1 MEVTFLV
8 SGIPREYD
16 DLEGWTAFDGFLR
29 AIDQDTDVQIH
40 ADAYL
45 YGEGETV
52 KAIATWLSG
61 PSSALWLFFFPCAA
75 IVVANEIY
83 NFINGQTKAE
93 FEHSVLGDESDARRV
108 SNYYKLREIL
118 EQILPEPLL
127 SAHTGCEFIG
137 TQSPADLIKSMA
149 DSDDKTNK
157 VIADYFQADG
167 RYIVANV
174 DCVQATVQMMK
185 RRNVVFF
192 NPFYRDLEMYITL
205 PIITT
210 MLSGK
215 KCVVLCGRKS
225 AAEDV
230 KVWISDLLEEYSHM
244 QSMWRVNLLSDK
256 EPECEVGIITFTQL
270 YDKRVINTNREFLNE
285 TDFVLIIEPSLMLNT
300 SQVALSI
307 LAEEMQLND
316 EKPVYCIK
324 VVEVFCAQSLESRSR
339 RRMANYFSDSKKK
352 QIAY

>member
-61 PSSALWLFFFPCAA
+61 PSPALWLFFFPCAA

-167 RYIVANV
+167 R
-174 DCVQATVQMMK
+174 
-185 RRNVVFF
+185 
-192 NPFYRDLEMYITL
+192 
-205 PIITT
+205 
-210 MLSGK
+210 
-215 KCVVLCGRKS
+215 
-225 AAEDV
+225 
-230 KVWISDLLEEYSHM
+230 
-244 QSMWRVNLLSDK
+244 
-256 EPECEVGIITFTQL
+256 
-270 YDKRVINTNREFLNE
+270 
-285 TDFVLIIEPSLMLNT
+285 
-300 SQVALSI
+300 
-307 LAEEMQLND
+307 
-316 EKPVYCIK
+316 
-324 VVEVFCAQSLESRSR
+324 
-339 RRMANYFSDSKKK
+339 
-352 QIAY
+352 